1 MTKLYLA
8 HIEMSGYNINI
19 GIIKGILNGCGETPL
34 DSVKQLEIKW
44 NEYRTD
50 DMFSF
55 KELVENNG
63 LTITELKP
71 NTNWLEGNTP
81 IYYSGYDLAEMKGE
95 NS

>member
-1 MTKLYLA
+1 MIKLYLA
-8 HIEMSGYNINI
+8 QIETSGYNI
-19 GIIKGILNGCGETPL
+19 NGCGETPL